1 MILQDLRLREPAID
15 LALAL
20 ALYSAR
26 TDIPAQKNEAFIG
39 ELSLAG
45 EIRPV
50 RRLKP
55 LIKTALSLGFTRLY
69 APPSGDTA
77 GSESDI
83 QHVMCVENL
92 AATIKGVFGSKL
104 PDSV

>member
-1 MILQDLRLREPAID
+1 MREPSID

-55 LIKTALSLGFTRLY
+55 LLKTAQSLGFTRLY
-69 APPSGDTA
+69 VPSAGGDGDDIETDM
-77 GSESDI
+77 ESI
-83 QHVMCVENL
+83 FRIENL
-92 AATIKGVFGSKL
+92 AQTVKLVFR
-104 PDSV
+104 